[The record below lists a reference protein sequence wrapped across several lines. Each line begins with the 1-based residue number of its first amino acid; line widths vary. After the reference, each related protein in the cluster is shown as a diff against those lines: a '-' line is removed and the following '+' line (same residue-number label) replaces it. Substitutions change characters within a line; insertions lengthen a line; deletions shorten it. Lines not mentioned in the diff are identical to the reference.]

1 MPKRKQSLYF
11 FLLKKS
17 TEVNDKLP
25 YENRLSIK
33 ERRNLVKTLLIP
45 KYQGTPIYK
54 IKIRPL
60 KSLIIKEI
68 KRYPARENCNVNYIS
83 PELLITPFYNI
94 DNFIKDVLPKCVYVR
109 VNCGNLGK
117 TNIFN
122 TSNYEYGSKGVRKL
136 VEKIRAKYGNSS
148 DAPYF
153 VGYVKIRGNRKN
165 DNTPENYYIDM
176 ILYVN
181 DSPKDSTEEKRFD
194 IGDDAKQRRYF
205 NKVNSVLNDKIK
217 SLQVFKNKKKRA
229 KKTIDKNMIIYRIA
243 TQKLETQKRPKP
255 YLNLLQISQYRKIL
269 QLLDKQYEKGLITKE
284 EFKKQLEILNNKGKK
299 KRKK

>member
-17 TEVNDKLP
+17 TEVNNKLP

-45 KYQGTPIYK
+45 KYKGEPLYK

-60 KSLIIKEI
+60 KKLILKEI
-68 KRYPARENCNVNYIS
+68 NRYPARENCNVNYIS
-83 PELLITPFYNI
+83 PELLITPFFNI

-117 TNIFN
+117 TKIFN
-122 TSNYEYGSKGVRKL
+122 TANYEYGSNGVRKL
-136 VEKIRAKYGNSS
+136 VEKIRSKYGNSS
-148 DAPYF
+148 DSPYF
-153 VGYVKIRGNRKN
+153 VGYIKIRGNRKN
-165 DNTPENYYIDM
+165 DNTPENYFIDM

-181 DSPKDSTEEKRFD
+181 KTPKDSTKEQRFD

-217 SLQVFKNKKKRA
+217 ALQVFKNKKKRA
-229 KKTIDKNMIIYRIA
+229 KKTIDKNMTIYRIA
-243 TQKLETQKRPKP
+243 TEKLETQKRPKAWLP
-255 YLNLLQISQYRKIL
+255 AFQLYQYRKIL
-269 QLLDKQYEKGLITKE
+269 QTLEKQYDKGLITKE
-284 EFKKQLEILNNKGKK
+284 EFRKQLAILNNKGKK
-299 KRKK
+299 IRKQ